1 MSFGFTNRKTA
12 RAESWDGAGQEK
24 STKQKMFLGPLL
36 TLNKL
41 DGPLGHVSRRVPIFR
56 VRRSINLA
64 PVLATIGALGVRIL
78 IDEEA
83 VFVPPLPSPTASGA
97 PMLAP

>member
-1 MSFGFTNRKTA
+1 MVRVRK
-12 RAESWDGAGQEK
+12 RAPSKKW
-24 STKQKMFLGPLL
+24 FLGPLL
-36 TLNKL
+36 TLNKF

-56 VRRSINLA
+56 VGRSINLA

-83 VFVPPLPSPTASGA
+83 VFITAFCHRPLQVVPRYTRAVIDR
-97 PMLAP
+97 